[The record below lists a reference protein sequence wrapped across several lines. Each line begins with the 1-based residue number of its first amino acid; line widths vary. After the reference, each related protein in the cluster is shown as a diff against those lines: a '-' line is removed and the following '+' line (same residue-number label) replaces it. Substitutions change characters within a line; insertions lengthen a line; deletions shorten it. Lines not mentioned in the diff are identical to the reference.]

1 MKRSTI
7 KRLKRQR
14 DERLANGLIALEL
27 QDRGVHDDATAV
39 AVGCRPSR
47 MSRRCRSHRY
57 SH

>member
-7 KRLKRQR
+7 KRLKHRR
-14 DERLANGLIALEL
+14 DERLVAGLVALEL
-27 QDRGVHDDATAV
+27 QDSGVYDDATAV